1 MVENRSIYN
10 NIYVLLKLRPR
21 GVFFLLLN
29 CCLFIYFIY
38 LLFYQKI
45 VFYEEYQALYEC
57 NETCQIVFYQP
68 LTKEKSLTNMEN
80 FYVNNEK
87 LIIKDITFGT
97 TINVPNTVSL
107 LKEIRLEIAP
117 PNLSSKQTVLL
128 KREIKDKTFIEL
140 LLNAMK
146 GGD

>member
-1 MVENRSIYN
+1 M
-10 NIYVLLKLRPR
+10 
-21 GVFFLLLN
+21 
-29 CCLFIYFIY
+29 
-38 LLFYQKI
+38 Q
-45 VFYEEYQALYEC
+45 
-57 NETCQIVFYQP
+57 
-68 LTKEKSLTNMEN
+68 
-80 FYVNNEK
+80 
-87 LIIKDITFGT
+87 LIIKDIAFGT

>member
-1 MVENRSIYN
+1 MVENRSVYN

-57 NETCQIVFYQP
+57 AETCQIVFYQP

>member
-1 MVENRSIYN
+1 MHFDCVYN

-21 GVFFLLLN
+21 GIFFLLLN

-57 NETCQIVFYQP
+57 TETCQIVFYQP

-87 LIIKDITFGT
+87 LIIKDIDFET

>member
-1 MVENRSIYN
+1 MVENRSVYN

-57 NETCQIVFYQP
+57 AETCQIVFYQP

-87 LIIKDITFGT
+87 LIIKDIDFGT
-97 TINVPNTVSL
+97 TISVPNTVSL